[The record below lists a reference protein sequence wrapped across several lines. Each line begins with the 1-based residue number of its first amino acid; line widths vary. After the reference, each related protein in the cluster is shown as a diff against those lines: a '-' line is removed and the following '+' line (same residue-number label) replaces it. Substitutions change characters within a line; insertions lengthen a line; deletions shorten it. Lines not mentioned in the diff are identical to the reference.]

1 MAFMP
6 EITFLQAITQALLQE
21 MRADDSVFVIGEDVG
36 EFGGAFKATA
46 GLYAEFGR
54 RRVIDAPMCEYS
66 FSGLANGAALMGLR
80 PVVEFQFA
88 DFITTAFDPIVQ
100 FAATEHYRQRNPVP
114 VVFRAPCGGGAHAG
128 PFHSQS
134 PEAWFVHTA
143 GLKVV
148 MPSNPYDAK
157 GLLIAAIR
165 DPNPGVFLEPK
176 YLYRRQ
182 KGEVPEESYT
192 VPLGPAA
199 LPRTGDDLSI
209 ICFGAMVPDAL
220 QATDT
225 LAAEGISCEVVDVR
239 TLAPMD
245 AEAVLVSVR
254 KTGRALVVHEA
265 RRTAGVGAEISATI
279 SEHAFESLDAPITRL
294 TAPDT
299 PTPYSPPLEKA
310 YRPDAESIA
319 AAARNLASY

>member
-1 MAFMP
+1 MP
-6 EITFLQAITQALLQE
+6 EMTFVQSINQALRQE
-21 MRADDSVFVIGEDVG
+21 MRTDETVFVIGEDVG
-36 EFGGAFKATA
+36 EFGGAFKATV
-46 GLYAEFGR
+46 GLFKEFGR

-66 FSGLANGAALMGLR
+66 FTGLANGAALMGLR

-88 DFITTAFDPIVQ
+88 DFISTGFDPIVQ
-100 FAATEHYRQRNPVP
+100 FAATEHYRQGNPVP

-165 DPNPGVFLEPK
+165 DPNPVVFLEPK

-192 VPLGPAA
+192 VPLGQASLSRP
-199 LPRTGDDLSI
+199 GDDLSI
-209 ICFGAMVPDAL
+209 ICFGAMVPEAL
-220 QATDT
+220 HAAAT
-225 LAAEGISCEVVDVR
+225 LAEQGISCEIIDVR

-245 AEAVLVSVR
+245 TNAILESVQ

-265 RRTAGVGAEISATI
+265 RRTAGVGAEICATL
-279 SEHAFESLDAPITRL
+279 SEHAYELLDAPITRL
-294 TAPDT
+294 TGLDT
-299 PTPYSPPLEKA
+299 PVPYSPPLEKA
-310 YRPDAESIA
+310 YRPDAESITIA
-319 AAARNLASY
+319 ASKLAAY